1 MLQFHPRRR
10 QVLLDDARYVL
21 GCNARVPHVVGVDED
36 DGTLMVAAGA
46 GVAQHGGRREPAPLE
61 LRPERL
67 EELSATFATTALFS
81 RGGAHEDLA

>member
-1 MLQFHPRRR
+1 VPLDYPRH
-10 QVLLDDARYVL
+10 VPGSDL
-21 GCNARVPHVVGVDED
+21 RVPDVVGIDED
-36 DGTLMVAAGA
+36 DRALVVATGA